1 MPDTHSGKP
10 TGLLPCPITEKDF
23 DGAQLEENPSPIDP
37 LGALLAAP
45 LARRPCACAGCAKMA
60 AAPGGLQ
67 EEALRRK
74 ERLKALRERTGT
86 AARQNKEDGPPEA
99 KQFRGDAEEAETA
112 KHNEL
117 KLRNYAP
124 EDEELK
130 LRVVPQAK
138 PASVEDKVKDQL
150 EAAKPEPII
159 EEVDLANLAPRKP
172 DWDLKRDV
180 AKKLEKLEKRTQR
193 AIAELI
199 RERLRG
205 QEENLASAVDAAKQD
220 GSDSD

>member
-1 MPDTHSGKP
+1 
-10 TGLLPCPITEKDF
+10 
-23 DGAQLEENPSPIDP
+23 
-37 LGALLAAP
+37 
-45 LARRPCACAGCAKMA
+45 MA

-67 EEALRRK
+67 EEALRRR

-86 AARQNKEDGPPEA
+86 TRKNEDDAAPEA
-99 KQFRGDAEEAETA
+99 RLLESNSQEEGAP
-112 KHNEL
+112 KPKEL
-117 KLRNYAP
+117 KLRNYTP

-130 LRVVPQAK
+130 ECVVPKAK

-150 EAAKPEPII
+150 EAAKPELVI

-205 QEENLASAVDAAKQD
+205 QEENLASAVDSAKQE